1 MISKE
6 DMFTLY
12 HQLFGDYLWQD
23 SVTEIYLNGDCS
35 LWVDDTKS
43 GITKVQDKIERSVA
57 IKFWNII
64 REIYPNQ
71 QSELIVE
78 GELPYFKARLEC
90 LHKPLFEGDGD
101 IVFSVRKQAVT
112 VFTLQ
117 SYKDSGVLA
126 PIKGTIRT
134 KADIVKDGRVS
145 FRHPIDVISDAV
157 LRKKNILVVGGT
169 GSGKTTLTN
178 AILAEIASL
187 TPDDRVITIEDT
199 LELQIS
205 VQNKLSLRT
214 DRDTD
219 IKELLRCCMRLHPNR
234 IVVGEVRGG
243 EAYSLLKAWNSGHP
257 GGVATLHANNA
268 SEALEKLSHYIF
280 EDSVARSFSQDTVGR
295 MIAGSVDLVIVI
307 EYSHEYQ
314 TRRRV
319 TEICE
324 VKGYL
329 NGRYNLSVLVHQ
341 SLTGLCEFKPQI

>member
-1 MISKE
+1 MVNKE
-6 DMFTLY
+6 TMFEIY
-12 HQLFGDYLWQD
+12 HQLIGDWLWLD

-43 GITKVQDKIERSVA
+43 GVIKVQDKTDRAAAVR
-57 IKFWNII
+57 FWNII
-64 REIYPNQ
+64 KEMYPYQ

-78 GELPYFKARLEC
+78 GELPYFKARIEC
-90 LHKPLFEGDGD
+90 LHRPLFEGDGD
-101 IVFSVRKQAVT
+101 IVFSIRKQAVS

-117 SYKDSGVLA
+117 SYKDSGVLSLV
-126 PIKGTIRT
+126 KGATRT
-134 KADIVKDGRVS
+134 KADIIKDGRVS
-145 FRHPIDVISDAV
+145 FKHPIDVISDAV
-157 LRKKNILVVGGT
+157 LSKKNILVVGGT

-178 AILAEIASL
+178 AILAEMASL

-199 LELQIS
+199 LELQIN
-205 VQNKLSLRT
+205 VKNKLSLRT
-214 DRDTD
+214 DRNTD

-234 IVVGEVRGG
+234 IIVGEVRGG

-295 MIAGSVDLVIVI
+295 MIANSVDLVIVI
-307 EYSHEYQ
+307 EYSTEYK